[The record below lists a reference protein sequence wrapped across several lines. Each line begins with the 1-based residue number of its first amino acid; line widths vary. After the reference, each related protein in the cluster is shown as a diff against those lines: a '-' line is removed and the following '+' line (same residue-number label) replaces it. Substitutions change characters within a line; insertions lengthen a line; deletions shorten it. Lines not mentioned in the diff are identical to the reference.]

1 MRVSRGSTEIRRNQG
16 TRLNL
21 IGVEEMLRR
30 ESGHDGVRLFH
41 QGLEAVRAAL
51 EATVAGFDPLR
62 ANLSRIRRGR
72 PAGPAGSTDGT
83 RCLDCQRE

>member
-30 ESGHDGVRLFH
+30 ESGHDGVRLWACRKF
-41 QGLEAVRAAL
+41 QEFTAR
-51 EATVAGFDPLR
+51 
-62 ANLSRIRRGR
+62 
-72 PAGPAGSTDGT
+72 
-83 RCLDCQRE
+83 